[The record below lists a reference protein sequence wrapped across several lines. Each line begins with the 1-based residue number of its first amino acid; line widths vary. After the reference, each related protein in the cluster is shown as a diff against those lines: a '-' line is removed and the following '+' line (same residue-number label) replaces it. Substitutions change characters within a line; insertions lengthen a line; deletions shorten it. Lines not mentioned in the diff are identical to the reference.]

1 MARSKT
7 DPNLQAFIQELEDDP
22 VLAAKEILGA
32 DLAPHQRIALKG
44 MWSHSWSMA
53 VWGRGTG
60 KTYMDAV
67 FSSLYAVLNPGS
79 NIVLIG
85 PGFRQAQFIF
95 KEIERL
101 ADENPIF
108 MDCIKGGTRGIKH
121 NASEHSIEFKNGSNI
136 YAVPLG
142 NDGSKIR
149 GYRAHVLIID
159 ELVQVPSEI
168 INTVLLPFMSTSRN
182 PMSVYLGYTEEAES
196 NVLIMSTSA
205 YFTFNHAYDRYCTFL
220 KKIRG
225 NEDDKYFLTQFNY
238 KHTPKGFI
246 NMEVVEMARAQ
257 STEAE
262 FRTEWEGEWVS
273 DTQGFYPASL
283 IETVGDLG
291 AHPEVNGDPSSS
303 YILGVDPASSYNTC
317 GFCVIKLGEPLKI
330 VRVESISNI
339 NNPEICS
346 RILEYM
352 SNYNIVRIGLDAGAG
367 IPIIDLFREGR
378 PVVSRTGNSIN
389 MAKMLRLDEDQ
400 GVEGRRIIQVIPAT
414 SQSVTEINFNMKAA
428 MEGGLVKWPKIAG
441 EADGDLLLEK
451 ERLIDE
457 IKGMA
462 AEFRLVEATVTKAGW
477 YSYSVPEHKNK
488 DRYSATLFAHAAAK
502 GYMGSDRP
510 QVLLPGGFW
519 GR

>member
-1 MARSKT
+1 MAKT
-7 DPNLQAFIQELEDDP
+7 RNDIYLQSFILELKDDP
-22 VLAAKEILGA
+22 VLAAREILGIE
-32 DLAPHQRIALKG
+32 LPPHQRVAIRG
-44 MWSHSWSMA
+44 MWEHSWSMN

-60 KTYMDAV
+60 KTFLDAV
-67 FSSLYAVLNPGS
+67 YASLYAVLNPGS
-79 NIVLIG
+79 SIVLIG

-95 KEIERL
+95 KEIEKM
-101 ADENPIF
+101 ADSQPIF

-121 NASEHSIEFKNGSNI
+121 NASEHSIEFKNGSAI

-168 INTVLLPFMSTSRN
+168 INTVLLPFMSTSRD
-182 PMSVYLGYTEEAES
+182 PMSVYLGLTEEAES

-220 KKIRG
+220 KKIKEE
-225 NEDDKYFLTQFNY
+225 NDSKYFLTQFNY

-246 NMEVVEMARAQ
+246 NMEVVEMSRAQ
-257 STEAE
+257 STESE
-262 FRTEWEGEWVS
+262 FRTEWGAEWVS

-283 IETVGDLG
+283 IETVADIRV
-291 AHPEVNGDPSSS
+291 HPEIKGDDNSK

-317 GFCVIKLGEPLKI
+317 GFCVIKLGEPLKV
-330 VRVESISNI
+330 VRIESVSNI

-378 PVVSRTGNSIN
+378 PSVDRSGSTI
-389 MAKMLRLDEDQ
+389 KMSKLLRLDEDP
-400 GVEGRRIIQVIPAT
+400 GLEGRRMIQIIPGT
-414 SQSVTEINFNMKAA
+414 SQAVTEINFNMKAA
-428 MEGGLVKWPKIAG
+428 MEGGLVKWPKTAG
-441 EADGDLLLEK
+441 EAEGDVLLEK
-451 ERLIDE
+451 ERLVDE
-457 IKGMA
+457 VKAMA
-462 AEFRLVEATVTKAGW
+462 A
-477 YSYSVPEHKNK
+477 
-488 DRYSATLFAHAAAK
+488 
-502 GYMGSDRP
+502 
-510 QVLLPGGFW
+510 
-519 GR
+519 